1 VNPQPAIYPTDPIPI
16 VIIPQISGR
25 SPDKTGSTP
34 FTHTAYFFVRTGMRK
49 GRVYGYWKDGGK
61 FRPQGE
67 GNFFAFTD
75 MLPRGG
81 WDGRIQFVKFG
92 DPPPGQEPQVPMRPG
107 DDDDLAQHERIEGDD
122 HLDV

>member
-1 VNPQPAIYPTDPIPI
+1 MTDNAN
-16 VIIPQISGR
+16 
-25 SPDKTGSTP
+25 KTGSTP

-92 DPPPGQEPQVPMRPG
+92 DPPPGQEPQVPLRPG

-122 HLDV
+122 HSED